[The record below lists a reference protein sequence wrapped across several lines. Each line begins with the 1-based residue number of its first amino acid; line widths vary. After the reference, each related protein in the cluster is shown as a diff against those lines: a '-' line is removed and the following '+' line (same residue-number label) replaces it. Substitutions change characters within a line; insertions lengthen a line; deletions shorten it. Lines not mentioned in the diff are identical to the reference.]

1 MCNTPA
7 PTNCPSCG
15 EGLTVVRL
23 ECPKCGTQVSG
34 KYRLCPICSLTGEGR
49 KLFNLFLEYRGNL
62 KAVQRSL
69 GVSYPTARA
78 RVEEL
83 FRELSGGERHPMD
96 VLDDLHSGE
105 IGVEEALELL
115 KGVSAQREG

>member
-7 PTNCPSCG
+7 PTSCPSCG
-15 EGLTVVRL
+15 TGLTVVRL
-23 ECPKCGTQVSG
+23 DCPECGTQVSG

-49 KLFNLFLEYRGNL
+49 KLFNLFLECRGNL
-62 KAVQRSL
+62 KAVQRRL

-78 RVEEL
+78 RMEEL
-83 FRELSGGERHPMD
+83 FREMGGGERHPMD
-96 VLDDLHSGE
+96 VLDDLHCGE

-115 KGVSAQREG
+115 KGVSAQKEG